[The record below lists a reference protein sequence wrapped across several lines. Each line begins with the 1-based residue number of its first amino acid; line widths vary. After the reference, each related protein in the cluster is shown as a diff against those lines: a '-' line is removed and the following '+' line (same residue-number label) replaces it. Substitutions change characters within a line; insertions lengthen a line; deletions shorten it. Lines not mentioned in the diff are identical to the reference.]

1 MTMKILAHASAC
13 LAWLPLFAAPVLTQT
28 PSDPNTPRAEKA
40 QDDALHTRLARARS
54 LLRVEGD
61 YATAEREL
69 RSIVSEDPGKRVVAM
84 AKLLLAELCRDL
96 GRADEARELVAAL
109 RADESLEE
117 ALRAQVAALLSQQ
130 GGSSGIEVR
139 VRQEVSRLFSE
150 DKATRL
156 AAHENLR
163 FLGAEAKPTLFELL
177 KERTANPTEFE
188 RILAMI
194 LDGGGEVARQAIEVY
209 RKHEDPTLRKA
220 LIGAIASSWNF
231 AGDERALSESEKLF
245 EDSDPRVREFA
256 TQKMRHA
263 LFGYRHVL
271 TALSDPASSVRGAA
285 VPHLQYAL
293 KFDRQPI
300 EATKQAYLA
309 RLSDLC
315 AAPDGEFLSEVLSQ
329 GSALLTAIVS
339 DRSGMLWFLDHVEWF
354 PDRNPNA
361 SPELRLGTFDDFN
374 EAITGRDPEVKKR
387 IGDLGAAFFLPV
399 CTKANLESYLEL
411 ARATGSTRLVA
422 AAQSHCERDNVDV
435 WMPYGD
441 LSANPSF
448 VPEGMSRPVIVW
460 PLCQAVAGFSNT
472 DRWNRELTEMVVMWS
487 KRDDFED
494 ESRTRLLYRLG
505 MAGDLEAVTPAL
517 VASWGAR
524 FHETWFAAL
533 GTRRVEEVPVG
544 LSEQALVEPS
554 NMHRETRNNLLA
566 KAILNGARD
575 VAELC
580 ARSYLRGLEGSQVMS
595 LERGLTS
602 VHRGLEWVFLDVDAP
617 RSRRIEPGEQAAT
630 IRACLAAARESRSTV
645 SVESIYKDLQLCVL
659 NAQLESLVTDAILDD
674 LESHE
679 GDSVGYPTLD
689 TIVARQPGNERA
701 IKLANRLLSKDA
713 TRREYLDH
721 CAARPAYVDGALASF
736 DYFAERGGNNR
747 FGDWLLPCLSSGG
760 ADVPTR
766 MVEALRHNTP
776 NVREMAVDVLARF
789 PRSDEA
795 LRVVDLVH
803 DQDTQVRLAVAR
815 ACQNIQRIE
824 IAPKLLVLLEDVDSK
839 VRASAQ
845 KALEDLRFLENQR
858 SHWKDWLERRGEPT
872 ASMALLKRAEDPKR
886 SKEARLAA
894 IRGLGLI
901 GDAEALPFLIDLLEN
916 EDADVRAAAKES
928 IERLERKD

>member
-1 MTMKILAHASAC
+1 MNNFAHALNC
-13 LAWLPLFAAPVLTQT
+13 MAWLPLFTAPVLAQT
-28 PSDPNTPRAEKA
+28 PSDTNPPRVEKM
-40 QDDALHTRLARARS
+40 QDDAVHTRLARARS

-69 RSIVSEDPGKRVVAM
+69 RSIVREDPGKRVVAM

-96 GRADEARELVAAL
+96 GRADEAQELVAAL
-109 RADESLEE
+109 RADESTDET
-117 ALRAQVAALLSQQ
+117 LRAQVAALLSQQ

-188 RILAMI
+188 RILELI
-194 LDGGGEVARQAIEVY
+194 LGGGGDVALQAIEVY
-209 RKHEDPTLRKA
+209 HKHEDPTLRKA
-220 LIGAIASSWNF
+220 LINAVRSIADF
-231 AGDERALSESEKLF
+231 AGDERALAESEKLF
-245 EDSDPRVREFA
+245 EDPDPRVREFA
-256 TQKMRHA
+256 MQKMQHS

-271 TALSDPASSVRGAA
+271 AALSDPASSVRLAA

-293 KFDRQPI
+293 KFDHKGA

-315 AAPDGEFLSEVLSQ
+315 AAPDGEFSSKVLSQ

-354 PDRNPNA
+354 PDRTPVG
-361 SPELRLGTFDDFN
+361 SPELRFGTFADFN
-374 EAITGRDPEVKKR
+374 AAIDKRDPETKKR
-387 IGDLGAAFFLPV
+387 IGDLGNDYFLPL
-399 CTKANLESYLEL
+399 CTKDNLANYLEL
-411 ARATGSTRLVA
+411 ARATGSTKLVA
-422 AAQSHCERDNVDV
+422 AAQSHCGRDNVDV

-460 PLCQAVAGFSNT
+460 PLCTTVAGFSND
-472 DRWNRELTEMVVMWS
+472 DRWNRGLTEMVIEWT

-494 ESRTRLLYRLG
+494 KGRSRLVYQLG
-505 MAGDLEAVTPAL
+505 KAGDLEAVTPAL
-517 VASWGAR
+517 VVSWGPR
-524 FHETWFAAL
+524 FHTWWFEAL

-544 LSEQALVEPS
+544 LSEQALLEPS
-554 NMHRETRNNLLA
+554 QLGVGTRNTLLA
-566 KAILNGARD
+566 MAILNGARD
-575 VAELC
+575 IAELC
-580 ARSYLRGLEGSQVMS
+580 ARSYSRGLAGSQALS
-595 LERGLTS
+595 LEGATK

-617 RSRRIEPGEQAAT
+617 RSRTIGLAEQAAT
-630 IRACLAAARESRSTV
+630 IRACLAAARQSRSTEV
-645 SVESIYKDLQLCVL
+645 IQAIYEDLRSCVLQAHVESR
-659 NAQLESLVTDAILDD
+659 VTDGILDD
-674 LESHE
+674 VESHE
-679 GDSVGYPTLD
+679 GDSVSYWTLD
-689 TIVARQPGNERA
+689 SIVARQPDNERA

-713 TRREYLDH
+713 TRQEYLER
-721 CAARPAYVDGALASF
+721 CAARSAYVDGALASF
-736 DYFAERGGNNR
+736 DYFAERGGNSR
-747 FGDWLLPCLSSGG
+747 SGQWLLPCLASGG
-760 ADVPTR
+760 ANVATR
-766 MVEALRHNTP
+766 MVEALRHDAP
-776 NVREMAVDVLARF
+776 NVREMAVHVLGRF

-803 DQDTQVRLAVAR
+803 DPDTRVRLAVAN

-901 GDAEALPFLIDLLEN
+901 GDADALPFLIDLLEN

-928 IERLERKD
+928 IDRLESKR